1 MSHCDVDGGEEDG
14 GVTDGDP
21 VPVGLDELLAEE
33 VLDGDELLGDD
44 DGLGDLTGFGLPLGL
59 GAGGFTTRLGVGVGV
74 CRGLWLA

>member
-1 MSHCDVDGGEEDG
+1 MSHCDVDGGDEDG

-33 VLDGDELLGDD
+33 ELVGGELLGDGD
-44 DGLGDLTGFGLPLGL
+44 DLDSVGFGLPLGL

>member
-33 VLDGDELLGDD
+33 ELVGELLGDGD
-44 DGLGDLTGFGLPLGL
+44 DWDLVGFGLPLGL

-74 CRGLWLA
+74 GVVLWLA